1 MGEAAHGE
9 KAAENKG
16 AAGMGRRGEVGP
28 YDGDGFTFCDRER
41 VEGLCRGETRA
52 SVSLEQRS

>member
-28 YDGDGFTFCDRER
+28 YGGDGFALEDGKR
-41 VEGLCRGETRA
+41 V
-52 SVSLEQRS
+52 